1 MGNNFKVSEQ
11 QVWVDGSSVSKS
23 SVSLHWADWQESIDL
38 MEKFEVTGVGRP
50 HIEIVET
57 EEGASLNLLYM
68 TEVGFH
74 LAPVSIQRDWD
85 HIVVDDFIV
94 PIHNSELRLILEIFE
109 ENSSKLGEV
118 VSLAALFKMLTAFN
132 LVGLK
137 VSVPNSFESLTKFE
151 PRSAN
156 LSHFH
161 GQPFPYQQTGIDWL
175 TDYFDNSLG
184 AMLCDEMG
192 LGKTFQ
198 AIGLIA
204 HVLERESTKPILL
217 VVPASLV
224 ENWRKEFHSFLPGA
238 ELVEHRGPLRRTN
251 AKDLAANRII
261 VTTYET
267 LVRDSSLLQQI
278 DFELVVADEA
288 QSLKSRDSRR
298 HQVVRALSCN
308 SKILVTGTPI
318 ENRLQD
324 LVALVEIVQPGLFG
338 DPELFDELI
347 DDTPEEARELGR
359 LASPLILRRRVS
371 DVASDLPELIEIDT
385 PLQPSHQLSKA
396 YTDFLDQK
404 MQDGSQSFLG
414 TLTALTQICCHPKLV
429 IEGENDH
436 ESTKFF
442 RLQSILGELQS
453 HNEDKAI
460 IFTTYI
466 GSIDLLNAF
475 IRKHFGQVVQTID
488 GRTKPEER
496 QQIVDGFNSAEGFRV
511 LIVNPKAGGT
521 GLNIT
526 GANHVIHFNRQWN
539 PAVEAQATA
548 RAYRRKQTKPVFVHK
563 FYYLGTVE
571 EVIHDRLSS
580 KTELAESAL
589 EEAENSID
597 SETRK
602 RILTIRPSTK

>member
-1 MGNNFKVSEQ
+1 MLT
-11 QVWVDGSSVSKS
+11 KS
-23 SVSLHWADWQESIDL
+23 SVSLHWADWQESIEL
-38 MEKFEVTGVGRP
+38 MGEFEVTGVGRP
-50 HIEIVET
+50 HIEVIET
-57 EEGASLNLLYM
+57 AEGASLNLLYM

-74 LAPVSIQRDWD
+74 LAPTTVQSDWD
-85 HIVVDDFIV
+85 HIVVDDFII
-94 PIHNSELRLILEIFE
+94 PIHNSELRLVLEIFE
-109 ENSSKLGEV
+109 ENSSKLGQI
-118 VSLAALFKMLTAFN
+118 VSLAALFKMLTTFN

-137 VSVPNSFESLTKFE
+137 VSVPSSFESLTKFE

-156 LSHFH
+156 LNHFH

-204 HVLERESTKPILL
+204 HVLEGEPSKPILL

-224 ENWRKEFHSFLPGA
+224 ENWRKEFGSFLPGA
-238 ELVEHRGPLRRTN
+238 ELVEHLGPLRRTN
-251 AKDLAANRII
+251 AKDLASNRII

-267 LVRDSSLLQQI
+267 LVRDSSLFQEI

-288 QSLKSRDSRR
+288 QNLKSRDSKR
-298 HQVVRALSCN
+298 HQVVRELSCS
-308 SKILVTGTPI
+308 SKVLVTGTPV

-338 DPELFDELI
+338 DPEVFDELI
-347 DDTPEEARELGR
+347 TDTPEEARELGR

-371 DVASDLPELIEIDT
+371 EVASDLPELIEIDT
-385 PLQPSHQLSKA
+385 PLQPSHQLSRV
-396 YTDFLDQK
+396 YSDFLDQK
-404 MQDGSQSFLG
+404 MQNGSQSFLG

-429 IEGENDH
+429 IKGENDH

-442 RLQSILGELQS
+442 RLQSILGELES
-453 HNEDKAI
+453 NNEDKAI

-466 GSIDLLNAF
+466 GSIDLLYAF
-475 IRKHFGQVVQTID
+475 IRKHFGQVVETID

-496 QQIVDGFNSAEGFRV
+496 QQIVDDFNSAEGFRV

-571 EVIHDRLSS
+571 EVINDRLSS

-589 EEAENSID
+589 AEAENSID

-602 RILTIRPSTK
+602 RMLTIRPSTK